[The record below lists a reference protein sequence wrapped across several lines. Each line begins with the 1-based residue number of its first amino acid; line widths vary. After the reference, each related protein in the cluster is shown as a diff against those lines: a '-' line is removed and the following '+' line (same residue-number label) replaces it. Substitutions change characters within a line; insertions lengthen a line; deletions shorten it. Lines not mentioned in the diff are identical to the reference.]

1 MMNCSQCPGFGK
13 VPLAPSSHLN
23 GWGVVGLLGVVRA
36 VVGSVDGVVVGSVGG
51 VVVGSVGG
59 TVVGSVDGTVVG
71 SVVGAVV
78 GFVGG
83 VGVVSVGEVVVLS
96 ILAFISYWFE
106 VNWIVYHRKLCQ
118 PTGKSE
124 SLGQRRGFQ
133 GKSIREHAHNEGK
146 GLFELNMVTQ
156 KLENTCGYGV

>member
-1 MMNCSQCPGFGK
+1 
-13 VPLAPSSHLN
+13 
-23 GWGVVGLLGVVRA
+23 LGVVRA

-83 VGVVSVGEVVVLS
+83 VGVVSQEALS
-96 ILAFISYWFE
+96 TDWQEGIIGS
-106 VNWIVYHRKLCQ
+106 
-118 PTGKSE
+118 
-124 SLGQRRGFQ
+124 RRGFQ
-133 GKSIREHAHNEGK
+133 GKSVDMVYSRHTCNSLVYKHQVKPGKIRWMQGI
-146 GLFELNMVTQ
+146 Q
-156 KLENTCGYGV
+156 KVSGRLVQSAVP